1 MACWTLEVICGGRW
15 TELAMRRR
23 RRAACKAASWSIKC
37 RMDHPPLVL
46 LALTPLLTADVVY
59 EWRGEFDNAE
69 VNRLHAEGFER
80 RRLDIEWRTHPSSRA
95 TVWEGNGSLLT
106 AP

>member
-1 MACWTLEVICGGRW
+1 
-15 TELAMRRR
+15 MRRR

-69 VNRLHAEGFER
+69 VNRLHAEGFG
-80 RRLDIEWRTHPSSRA
+80 RRLLDIDWRTHPSSRA
-95 TVWEGNGSLLT
+95 TVWEVNGSLLT

>member
-1 MACWTLEVICGGRW
+1 MD
-15 TELAMRRR
+15 
-23 RRAACKAASWSIKC
+23 RAGDASPQASC
-37 RMDHPPLVL
+37 LQSGQLVDQVPDGTPPLVL